1 MMCPGN
7 RAHHASSYGWSPAA
21 VTLLANGLLKRLLLA
36 DGRCHSDE
44 LEITLS
50 EDEKE
55 DEKEDNC
62 RNDIMGVAIGE
73 FW

>member
-7 RAHHASSYGWSPAA
+7 RAHHASSHGWSPAA
-21 VTLLANGLLKRLLLA
+21 VALLANGLLERPLLA
-36 DGRCHSDE
+36 DGRCCGGE
-44 LEITLS
+44 LKITLS

-62 RNDIMGVAIGE
+62 RDDIREGAIGE
-73 FW
+73 LW